1 MIRVTLAVALA
12 AAALLAP
19 GAQAYEVRRCVDTRV
34 LLDGP
39 YFDGCAAVYESVEGG
54 PCITVY
60 GDVNGIDRRLGCVA

>member
-1 MIRVTLAVALA
+1 MTRVTLAVALA
-12 AAALLAP
+12 AAVTSP
-19 GAQAYEVRRCVDTRV
+19 AQAYEVRRCFDTRI

-60 GDVNGIDRRLGCVA
+60 GDFNGSHRRLGCVA